1 MDKKYSEAEYLFK
14 NVLSSKVNLKANYLD
29 IPDNNCFYLCLS
41 EIIKNLSLNIDK
53 VNNDYCIPLIKNFY
67 NFLVNDKILKKNYP
81 ATYGTLI
88 SKLREFLDS
97 NKISKKE
104 LYGFL
109 LDVKKRNSLNYYNAL
124 FTEIEKILNANDISN
139 LNYIVDIY
147 NTFINEI
154 IARGIDI
161 RFLNRS
167 IDELDNNEV
176 FNNFTD
182 FIRYIGGI
190 KPFKKDVLDIYLP
203 INVDNEKERFIE
215 ICEKRKQKSEI
226 IDNVLY
232 CKIYDVNTNDYFTLI
247 EEQKLRISSI
257 FDILKL
263 YSNNI
268 PDFDETK
275 PIKIKSK
282 ILNKEFEIPFNYIS
296 KYTGNKPYAKHLYNT
311 ISSLDTAKDNDVMF
325 YHKVLNTLSY
335 AEKDLNYKDSSSF
348 VDTWIALETLC
359 SISEIKSGYEAVQF
373 YVPRIIV
380 SKIIRQNITTTL
392 RNSYKNYYKK
402 ITLEKYLQKIT
413 QDNYLEFLSKIPNVY
428 NRYILTQWAEILKI
442 PKKLFQFISKLQDR
456 LYIDILRIYILRNE
470 YVHSSN
476 INAFQ
481 TLEFYKIKNLFNNVI
496 DEFFRCLTNRKDKD
510 ESRFGIGFDIF
521 SQFNYKWEI
530 LQKSLRLMFEQ
541 DKYVYKSDANKI
553 ISDNT
558 NLQIR
563 ENEII
568 KYNEYLLNLLKNNNE
583 ILKKYVYRDNNEI
596 RNKDFD
602 YNFYDDI
609 FNEEDE

>member
-1 MDKKYSEAEYLFK
+1 MNKKYSETEYLFK
-14 NVLSSKVNLKANYLD
+14 NILSSKTNMKANYLD
-29 IPDNNCFYLCLS
+29 IPDNNCFYLCIS

-53 VNNDYCIPLIKNFY
+53 VNNDYCVPLIKNFY
-67 NFLVNDKILKKNYP
+67 NFLINDKILKSNFP
-81 ATYGTLI
+81 AVYGTLI
-88 SKLREFLDS
+88 SKLKDFLDS

-109 LDVKKRNSLNYYNAL
+109 LDVKKRNALNYYNAL
-124 FTEIEKILNANDISN
+124 FNEIEKILNSKEIND
-139 LNYIVDIY
+139 LNYVVGLY

-161 RFLNRS
+161 RFLNIS
-167 IDELDNNEV
+167 LDELDNNKV
-176 FNNFTD
+176 FDSFINFVK
-182 FIRYIGGI
+182 YIGEI
-190 KPFKKDVLDIYLP
+190 KPFNKDILDIYIP
-203 INVDNEKERFIE
+203 VDVANEKERFIE
-215 ICEKRKQKSEI
+215 ICEKRKQKYET
-226 IDNVLY
+226 IDNVIY

-247 EEQKLRISSI
+247 EDQKLRISSI

-268 PDFDETK
+268 PDFDQTK

-282 ILNKEFEIPFNYIS
+282 ILDKEFEIPFYYIS

-311 ISSLDTAKDNDVMF
+311 INSLDTAKDNDVLF

-335 AEKDLNYKDSSSF
+335 AEKDLNYKNSSAF

-373 YVPRIIV
+373 YVPRIIIT
-380 SKIIRQNITTTL
+380 KIIRQNITTFL
-392 RNSYKNYYKK
+392 RTSYKNYYKK
-402 ITLEKYLQKIT
+402 ITLEEYLPKIT
-413 QDNYLEFLSKIPNVY
+413 KDDYLEFLSKIPNTY
-428 NRYILTQWAEILKI
+428 NRYVLTQWAETLRT
-442 PKKLFQFISKLQDR
+442 PKKLFQYICKLQDK
-456 LYIDILRIYILRNE
+456 LYIDILRVYILRNE

-510 ESRFGIGFDIF
+510 ESRFGIGFDIY

-541 DKYVYKSDANKI
+541 DKYIYKSDTNKI
-553 ISDNT
+553 ISDNV
-558 NLQIR
+558 NLQIG

-568 KYNEYLLNLLKNNNE
+568 EYSDYLLNLLMNNNE
-583 ILKKYVYRDNNEI
+583 ILKKYVHRDKKEI
-596 RNKDFD
+596 GSEDFD
-602 YNFYDDI
+602 DNFYEDLI
-609 FNEEDE
+609 NEEY

>member
-1 MDKKYSEAEYLFK
+1 M
-14 NVLSSKVNLKANYLD
+14 
-29 IPDNNCFYLCLS
+29 
-41 EIIKNLSLNIDK
+41 
-53 VNNDYCIPLIKNFY
+53 
-67 NFLVNDKILKKNYP
+67 
-81 ATYGTLI
+81 
-88 SKLREFLDS
+88 
-97 NKISKKE
+97 
-104 LYGFL
+104 
-109 LDVKKRNSLNYYNAL
+109 
-124 FTEIEKILNANDISN
+124 
-139 LNYIVDIY
+139 
-147 NTFINEI
+147 
-154 IARGIDI
+154 
-161 RFLNRS
+161 
-167 IDELDNNEV
+167 
-176 FNNFTD
+176 
-182 FIRYIGGI
+182 
-190 KPFKKDVLDIYLP
+190 
-203 INVDNEKERFIE
+203 
-215 ICEKRKQKSEI
+215 
-226 IDNVLY
+226 
-232 CKIYDVNTNDYFTLI
+232 
-247 EEQKLRISSI
+247 
-257 FDILKL
+257 KL

-275 PIKIKSK
+275 SIKIKSK
-282 ILNKEFEIPFNYIS
+282 TLGKEFEIPFHYIS

-392 RNSYKNYYKK
+392 RNSYKKYYKK
-402 ITLEKYLQKIT
+402 MTLEEYLQKIM
-413 QDNYLEFLSKIPNVY
+413 QDDYLEFLCKIPNAY
-428 NRYILTQWAEILKI
+428 NRYILTQWAEILKT

-481 TLEFYKIKNLFNNVI
+481 TLEFYKIKNLFNNVT

-530 LQKSLRLMFEQ
+530 MQKSLRLMFEQ
-541 DKYVYKSDANKI
+541 DKYTYKSDTNKI

-558 NLQIR
+558 NLQIG

-568 KYNEYLLNLLKNNNE
+568 EYNDYLLNLLKNNNE
-583 ILKKYVYRDNNEI
+583 ILKKYIHRDSNEI
-596 RNKDFD
+596 ESEDFD
-602 YNFYDDI
+602 YDFYDDI
-609 FNEEDE
+609 FTDEDK